1 MEIYPAYKC
10 KTQNAKCKMQ
20 KKKKKIILLMKPNK
34 ENEGWHYLALKKLSA
49 ILHGMTMPSQK
60 DNF

>member
-10 KTQNAKCKMQ
+10 KMQNAK
-20 KKKKKIILLMKPNK
+20 KKKKKIIRLMKPNK
-34 ENEGWHYLALKKLSA
+34 ENEGWHYLALKKLST
-49 ILHGMTMPSQK
+49 ILHGMTRPSQK